1 MPDRY
6 KVGTIVNTHG
16 VRGEVRVIATTD
28 FPAERFAKGSQLIV
42 ETTPPTPVTVASA
55 RKHKQFTLLTFTEF
69 ADMDAVLP
77 FKGHDL
83 SVPAAA
89 VKPLTEPD
97 TYYYRDI
104 IGLTVI
110 DDTGATLGKVSEILT
125 PGPNDVWVIPRPG
138 KPDILLPFLKSVVTA
153 IDLDA
158 KVAHVVVPEGLIDD
172 AD

>member
-1 MPDRY
+1 MACAARCASLPLRISS
-6 KVGTIVNTHG
+6 GTLCQGEPAHRGNDAADAGHG
-16 VRGEVRVIATTD
+16 
-28 FPAERFAKGSQLIV
+28 
-42 ETTPPTPVTVASA
+42 ASA

-125 PGPNDVWVIPRPG
+125 PGPTTCG
-138 KPDILLPFLKSVVTA
+138 
-153 IDLDA
+153 
-158 KVAHVVVPEGLIDD
+158 
-172 AD
+172 